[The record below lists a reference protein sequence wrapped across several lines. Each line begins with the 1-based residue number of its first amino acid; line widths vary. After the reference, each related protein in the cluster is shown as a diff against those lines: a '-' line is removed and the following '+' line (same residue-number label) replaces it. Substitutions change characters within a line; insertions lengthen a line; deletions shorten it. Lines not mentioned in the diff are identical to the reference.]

1 MELLVTLDENYL
13 APLETMLCS
22 LSVNDPGTPVR
33 LWLIHGG
40 MPEEALVRIRR
51 FCQGLG
57 WDFRPCKAPEELFAQ
72 APVPRYYST
81 AMYYRLL
88 ASRILPDT
96 LDRVIYLDPD
106 TLILNPI
113 SPLERLDLEGNL
125 FAAAA
130 HTAFSQLTDPVNRVR
145 LHSDSP
151 INGYFNSGVLV
162 MDLAAQRRELDPEDI
177 FRYATDHAAELIL
190 PDQDLLN
197 ALYGSRVLPL
207 DDSVYNYDARQF
219 PQYLLLSGGE
229 KTMEWV
235 MDHTAVLHF
244 CGRSK
249 PWKPNALGRFV
260 ALYQHYAHL
269 ARRCTASLPQR

>member
-1 MELLVTLDENYL
+1 M
-13 APLETMLCS
+13 
-22 LSVNDPGTPVR
+22 
-33 LWLIHGG
+33 
-40 MPEEALVRIRR
+40 
-51 FCQGLG
+51 
-57 WDFRPCKAPEELFAQ
+57 
-72 APVPRYYST
+72 
-81 AMYYRLL
+81 
-88 ASRILPDT
+88 
-96 LDRVIYLDPD
+96 
-106 TLILNPI
+106 
-113 SPLERLDLEGNL
+113 
-125 FAAAA
+125 
-130 HTAFSQLTDPVNRVR
+130 NRVR

-177 FRYATDHAAELIL
+177 FRYAADHAAELIL

-269 ARRCTASLPQR
+269 ARRCTASLPQG

>member
-1 MELLVTLDENYL
+1 M
-13 APLETMLCS
+13 
-22 LSVNDPGTPVR
+22 
-33 LWLIHGG
+33 
-40 MPEEALVRIRR
+40 
-51 FCQGLG
+51 
-57 WDFRPCKAPEELFAQ
+57 
-72 APVPRYYST
+72 
-81 AMYYRLL
+81 
-88 ASRILPDT
+88 
-96 LDRVIYLDPD
+96 IYLDPD

-177 FRYATDHAAELIL
+177 FRYAADHAAELIL

-207 DDSVYNYDARQF
+207 DDSVYNYDASSISPVPAAQRRGKNDGMGHG
-219 PQYLLLSGGE
+219 PHRGAPLLRALQTLEAERPRALWSPSISTMPTWPAAAPLPPAGVTGIHRRK
-229 KTMEWV
+229 KTE
-235 MDHTAVLHF
+235 AVLQPLF
-244 CGRSK
+244 LWIRMVGVQKVNQSSSRTSS
-249 PWKPNALGRFV
+249 PSTLSPSADWISAAAGAAGFLMSSTLMAPFL
-260 ALYQHYAHL
+260 
-269 ARRCTASLPQR
+269 

>member
-106 TLILNPI
+106 TLILTPI
-113 SPLERLDLEGNL
+113 SPRERLDLEGNL

-177 FRYATDHAAELIL
+177 FRYAADHAAELIR
-190 PDQDLLN
+190 
-197 ALYGSRVLPL
+197 AFAVKRVMFGTDYPMWTPEEEVERFEALPL
-207 DDSVYNYDARQF
+207 TAAEKEQIYHVTAEE
-219 PQYLLLSGGE
+219 LL
-229 KTMEWV
+229 
-235 MDHTAVLHF
+235 D
-244 CGRSK
+244 
-249 PWKPNALGRFV
+249 
-260 ALYQHYAHL
+260 
-269 ARRCTASLPQR
+269 